1 MLNFSILSKFQYLHL
16 WFVCGCHRLCV
27 FIIVLGKSRNCETR
41 KDDKNNNNKTSQVLP
56 PLATV
61 NTGVYFEVHFGAV
74 AVTHKLCCCL
84 DVHIPYLGA
93 SCSIHPTQLFL
104 RHPGRLWMVAQV
116 LIPSPPRRPKWSSL
130 ICSSSKKMVIIFLKK
145 NYNQLFFFVEK
156 ETGRSLFC
164 SSTPKVPTFGAG
176 PGTNKEPEFCL
187 GSRCLNYHLLPPRDV
202 HYQEAAL
209 EVESEVEPRHPDMRF
224 RCPK

>member
-1 MLNFSILSKFQYLHL
+1 MS
-16 WFVCGCHRLCV
+16 
-27 FIIVLGKSRNCETR
+27 
-41 KDDKNNNNKTSQVLP
+41 TS
-56 PLATV
+56 
-61 NTGVYFEVHFGAV
+61 
-74 AVTHKLCCCL
+74 
-84 DVHIPYLGA
+84 HIWVPAAPYIQPSFL
-93 SCSIHPTQLFL
+93 L

-130 ICSSSKKMVIIFLKK
+130 ICSSSKKMVIIFLKDI
-145 NYNQLFFFVEK
+145 YNQLFFFVEK
-156 ETGRSLFC
+156 ETGRSLSC
-164 SSTPKVPTFGAG
+164 SSTPKVPTTFGAG